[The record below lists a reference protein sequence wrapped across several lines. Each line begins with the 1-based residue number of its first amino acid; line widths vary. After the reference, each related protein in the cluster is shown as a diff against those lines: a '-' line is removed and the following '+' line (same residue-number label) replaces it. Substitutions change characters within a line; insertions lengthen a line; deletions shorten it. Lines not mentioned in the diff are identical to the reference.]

1 MIITIV
7 TLFITLVTKSH
18 DPSSRV
24 VGLLTFKVF
33 FFRGFW
39 SVQEDVEVSLGLYAM
54 LKAASLF
61 VEDLRPRMHEIQSLM
76 PARPLNNPTP
86 KTLKAAVSPKTPKP

>member
-33 FFRGFW
+33 FFFFPGLLECSRGC
-39 SVQEDVEVSLGLYAM
+39 
-54 LKAASLF
+54 
-61 VEDLRPRMHEIQSLM
+61 
-76 PARPLNNPTP
+76 
-86 KTLKAAVSPKTPKP
+86 